1 MKAANQLINKS
12 KNQQI
17 MKSTNSNKWVID
29 PAHSE
34 IHFKVKHLVIATVTG
49 SFDKFEGT
57 LESMSDDFSSAS
69 ITFTADVN
77 SINTNMPD
85 RDTHLKSADFFDA
98 ANYPKVIFKSKEFKK
113 LGESEY
119 KLTGDITM
127 RGVTREVTLDVEFGG
142 TMKDPYGNLKAGF
155 ELAGKLNRK
164 EFGLNWNA
172 VTEAGGLVVSEEV
185 KLQISVELVKQ

>member
-1 MKAANQLINKS
+1 MK
-12 KNQQI
+12 
-17 MKSTNSNKWVID
+17 TSNKWVID

-57 LESMSDDFSSAS
+57 LESASDDFSDAS

-85 RDTHLKSADFFDA
+85 RDTHLKSPDFFDA

-113 LGESEY
+113 QGESDY

>member
-1 MKAANQLINKS
+1 MK
-12 KNQQI
+12 
-17 MKSTNSNKWVID
+17 TTNKWVID

-34 IHFKVKHLVIATVTG
+34 INFKVKHLVIATVTG

-57 LESMSDDFSSAS
+57 LESVSDDFSDAS
-69 ITFTADVN
+69 ITFTAEVN

-85 RDTHLKSADFFDA
+85 RDTHLKSPDFFDA
-98 ANYPKVIFKSKEFKK
+98 ANYPKVIFKSKGFKK

-185 KLQISVELVKQ
+185 KLQLSIELVKQ